1 MGKLLSTEV
10 KRVTINNVDATVSP
24 VNETFVLQDITITG
38 EIFDIVYKA
47 YDSNNSL
54 LESNVLTVFGPK

>member
-1 MGKLLSTEV
+1 MGNLLSKDV
-10 KRVTINNVDATVSP
+10 KRVTINNIDATVSP
-24 VNETFVLQDITITG
+24 VNETFVLQDIVLTS

-54 LESNVLTVFGPK
+54 LQSDVLTIF

>member
-1 MGKLLSTEV
+1 MGNLLSKDV

-24 VNETFVLQDITITG
+24 VNETFVLQDIVITG

-47 YDSNNSL
+47 YDANNSL
-54 LESNVLTVFGPK
+54 LQSDVLTIFGPK